1 MTPNDGS
8 AQRDGNINV
17 NGEQIRVSQRAPC
30 RFEIAPATHTMTAS
44 GGSGRVTVSTLSDC
58 AWAATTDVGW
68 ISLIAPLSG
77 SGNGT
82 VSFTVAANS
91 GQART
96 GNVAIAGQRSTVT
109 QAAVV
114 APTPPSPPPPS
125 SCTFTIS
132 PTSQN
137 VGAGGGSGSVAV
149 SSQAGCAWTATS
161 SASWITV
168 TSGSNG
174 TGSGSVAFTVA
185 ANAGPARTGNLT
197 IAGRTFTVS
206 QAALCTYAL
215 SKAGET
221 VRANEGSASVNVTTT
236 SACAWTAT
244 SNSSWLIVQSSGGT
258 GNGQVTCSNIRE
270 NTGGARIGSLT
281 VAGYLFRVEQD
292 GR

>member
-1 MTPNDGS
+1 
-8 AQRDGNINV
+8 
-17 NGEQIRVSQRAPC
+17 
-30 RFEIAPATHTMTAS
+30 
-44 GGSGRVTVSTLSDC
+44 
-58 AWAATTDVGW
+58 
-68 ISLIAPLSG
+68 
-77 SGNGT
+77 

-96 GNVAIAGQRSTVT
+96 GNVVIAGQRSTVT
-109 QAAVV
+109 QAAVA
-114 APTPPSPPPPS
+114 APTPPPGPPPP

-137 VGAGGGSGSVAV
+137 VGAGGGSGSVSV
-149 SSQAGCAWTATS
+149 TSQAGCPWTATS

-168 TSGSNG
+168 TSGSTG
-174 TGSGSVAFTVA
+174 TGSGSVAFTVG
-185 ANAGPARTGNLT
+185 ANVGPARTGSLT

-215 SKAGET
+215 SKAGEN
-221 VRANEGSASVNVTTT
+221 VRANEGSASVNVTTM

-258 GNGQVTCSNIRE
+258 GNGQVTYNIRE